1 MAASWLKPLLLSFQ
15 TFLRNI
21 DYVIFPK
28 FRNWIFFQKKIL
40 LCQLSTS
47 FRHLF
52 APLLSI
58 SAIFART
65 LNRVPRELPPQK
77 KILGAHTVHYLHIK
91 KNQKIPRR
99 DISSTYGNVD
109 RKKRKN
115 PFKCLS
121 RNLCSMR
128 VHSYVWLDL
137 AWPLWR
143 NGIQR
148 QRAFSSFFAAA
159 FKCEFFDIAT
169 FLKVSKNCVSDIWI
183 LLFRLQSQKV
193 QKCHKKVDFPF
204 LKKSWNVPLPFFSGI
219 LLYLRMAYSHVPPP
233 HPPTPKFGPNSR
245 NSTLPL

>member
-121 RNLCSMR
+121 RNLCSM
-128 VHSYVWLDL
+128 HGLAWLDRCDVMAFKGKEL
-137 AWPLWR
+137 
-143 NGIQR
+143 
-148 QRAFSSFFAAA
+148 AFSSFFCRRFQVRFFRHCYV
-159 FKCEFFDIAT
+159 FKGLQKLCVRYLNPDLSIA
-169 FLKVSKNCVSDIWI
+169 VAED
-183 LLFRLQSQKV
+183 QKH
-193 QKCHKKVDFPF
+193 QK
-204 LKKSWNVPLPFFSGI
+204 
-219 LLYLRMAYSHVPPP
+219 
-233 HPPTPKFGPNSR
+233 SR
-245 NSTLPL
+245 HSIF